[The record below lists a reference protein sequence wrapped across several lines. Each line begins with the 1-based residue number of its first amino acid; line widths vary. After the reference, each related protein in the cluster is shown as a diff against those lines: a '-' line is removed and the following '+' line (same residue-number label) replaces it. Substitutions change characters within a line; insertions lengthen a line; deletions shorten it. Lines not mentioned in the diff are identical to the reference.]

1 MDDTR
6 TRKPR
11 TPGVVDE
18 QHDGATLSPDMQ
30 ALIDAAVAKALAGQ
44 RAPVVAA
51 NLPDQDDIDP
61 LAITSMTLSR
71 QGWVVPTH
79 YGEPIKPQQ
88 VQ

>member
-1 MDDTR
+1 MDEPR
-6 TRKPR
+6 RKPR

-18 QHDGATLSPDMQ
+18 QHDGASLAPDMQ
-30 ALIDAAVAKALAGQ
+30 ALIDAAVAKALAGKS
-44 RAPVVAA
+44 APQAPA

-61 LAITSMTLSR
+61 LEITGMTLSR

-79 YGEPIKPQQ
+79 YGEPIKPR